1 MITFK
6 RILSTAKLLSKFEF
20 TALNHIKLPNQ
31 LTHINMYNF
40 AFMSLF
46 ENNKSP
52 GELNHVFKRVT
63 KLKGHQKFKKNNG
76 IVSKKLNPNRSVQKT
91 SLKNHRGLLKRIKI
105 VRFIFI
111 TGWTKMGQTI
121 QVSKSRQIPFK
132 KT

>member
-1 MITFK
+1 MFF
-6 RILSTAKLLSKFEF
+6 LLQNRVW
-20 TALNHIKLPNQ
+20 L
-31 LTHINMYNF
+31 
-40 AFMSLF
+40 
-46 ENNKSP
+46 
-52 GELNHVFKRVT
+52 GLNHVFKRVT